1 MFSHACQ
8 NNLVLIN
15 HTFFNF
21 QARAS
26 LAAVAAAAAAAAA
39 AVVESVQFVLLPPP
53 ASSLLFSGFETM
65 LSPV

>member
-1 MFSHACQ
+1 MFSHARQ

-26 LAAVAAAAAAAAA
+26 PDAAAAAAAA
-39 AVVESVQFVLLPPP
+39 AVESVQFVLLHPP

>member
-1 MFSHACQ
+1 MFSHARQ

-15 HTFFNF
+15 QTFFNF
-21 QARAS
+21 QASAS
-26 LAAVAAAAAAAAA
+26 LAAAVVA
-39 AVVESVQFVLLPPP
+39 AVVLLHPP